1 MSGENAVSVKIFNQT
16 YRLATDRDRDA
27 EYIQRAAAHLDEKMR
42 EAAEHASHRAPLDIA
57 ILAAHTIAEEV
68 IKEQQKKDA
77 LLNEADEQIDSFTQK
92 LNSEETSADGESP
105 SPRF

>member
-16 YRLATDRDRDA
+16 YRLATNRDRDA
-27 EYIQRAAAHLDEKMR
+27 DYIQRAAAYLDEKMQK
-42 EAAEHASHRAPLDIA
+42 AAEYASHRAPLDIA
-57 ILAAHTIAEEV
+57 ILAALTIAEEV

-92 LNSEETSADGESP
+92 LNREETSTDGESP

>member
-1 MSGENAVSVKIFNQT
+1 MSGKSAVSVKIFNQT
-16 YRLATDRDRDA
+16 YRLATNRDRDA
-27 EYIQRAAAHLDEKMR
+27 EYIQRAAAYLDEKMR

-57 ILAAHTIAEEV
+57 ILAALTIAEEV

-77 LLNEADEQIDSFTQK
+77 LLNETDEQIDSFTQK
-92 LNSEETSADGESP
+92 LNCEETSADGESP

>member
-1 MSGENAVSVKIFNQT
+1 MSGESAVSVKIFNQT
-16 YRLATDRDRDA
+16 YRLATTRDRDA
-27 EYIQRAAAHLDEKMR
+27 EYIQRAAAYLDEKMR

-57 ILAAHTIAEEV
+57 ILAALTIAEEV

-77 LLNEADEQIDSFTQK
+77 LLNKADEQIDTFTQK
-92 LNSEETSADGESP
+92 LNSEETSTDGDSP